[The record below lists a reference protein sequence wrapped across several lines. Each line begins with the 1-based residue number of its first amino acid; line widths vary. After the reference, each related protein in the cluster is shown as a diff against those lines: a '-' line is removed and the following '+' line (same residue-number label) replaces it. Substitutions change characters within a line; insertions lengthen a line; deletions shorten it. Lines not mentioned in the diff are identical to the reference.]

1 MAQSSPVVLT
11 EVRHV
16 EAAWTTDTPSG
27 AANSVF
33 VTTYLDEMLALVDP
47 SADARLGEVVSG
59 LTGWDHLQVDLDQ
72 TGYYDDPYGTIFNAW
87 WFALADGVFDE
98 VSGISNRFVVGKL
111 VDRMLA
117 GADAGRPLQ
126 YGYLEGATPAEAV
139 TGALIAALDGL
150 TADYGSADMSAW
162 MQPISV
168 INWAPLPLSPGL
180 PPTIWM
186 NRGTYNQIVHL
197 RGNVT
202 AQNVISP
209 GQSGD
214 PASPHFSDQQALYA
228 TWTYKP
234 MRLSKADLKGYIES
248 TIVLNLPRAAW
259 RELVCRRS
267 LHSCDPACGGRTC
280 ATWGCSPSNR
290 SRAGCRAQRIRS
302 AGSG

>member
-139 TGALIAALDGL
+139 TGALIAAQDGL

>member
-98 VSGISNRFVVGKL
+98 VSGISNRFVVGNL

-139 TGALIAALDGL
+139 TGALIAAQDGL

-214 PASPHFSDQQALYA
+214 PASPQFLATVDTGESVYNMALASDARRA
-228 TWTYKP
+228 P
-234 MRLSKADLKGYIES
+234 SPERRARRGRPPGPRAPPPPA
-248 TIVLNLPRAAW
+248 PRAA
-259 RELVCRRS
+259 RG
-267 LHSCDPACGGRTC
+267 PAPR
-280 ATWGCSPSNR
+280 PP
-290 SRAGCRAQRIRS
+290 
-302 AGSG
+302 

>member
-1 MAQSSPVVLT
+1 MLRPQAGPEGVAHVLEGGLEVHRAARPLEAGGHHGAPV
-11 EVRHV
+11 
-16 EAAWTTDTPSG
+16 G
-27 AANSVF
+27 
-33 VTTYLDEMLALVDP
+33 
-47 SADARLGEVVSG
+47 ARLGEVVSG

-98 VSGISNRFVVGKL
+98 VSGISNRFVVGNL

-180 PPTIWM
+180 
-186 NRGTYNQIVHL
+186 
-197 RGNVT
+197 
-202 AQNVISP
+202 SP

-248 TIVLNLPRAAW
+248 TIVLNLSRAAW